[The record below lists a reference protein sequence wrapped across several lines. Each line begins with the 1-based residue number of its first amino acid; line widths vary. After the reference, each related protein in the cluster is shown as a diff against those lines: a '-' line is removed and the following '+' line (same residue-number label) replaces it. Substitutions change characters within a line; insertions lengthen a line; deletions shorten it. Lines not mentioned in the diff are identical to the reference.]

1 VSLDLIPMLLLS
13 LLLMTVGGDVRT
25 VELVLGGDHE
35 VAAGGGLIVGD
46 GDVTVPA
53 DASIGGPVHLLGG
66 TSRIAGTVEGDV
78 TLLAGRLVVTDGARI
93 TGTLQHV
100 GGLLAVE
107 PGAML
112 GRMTTLDVTPADR
125 GLGGRLVPVGLLAG
139 LLGLVAARR
148 ARRRP
153 GSLEHLRSAVEDH
166 PVISLTVGALV
177 SVSFLSLFV
186 FMAFTLVLL
195 PVSIVGLATGLVLVG
210 YGIVALGTV
219 VAARLP
225 LRRADVAAAVGVAV
239 VVALLWVAGFV
250 PVVGTIAAGAL
261 VLTGLGSVLLTYLG
275 LKEFMPATISE
286 SPVVR
291 ADRPPV
297 PPR

>member
-1 VSLDLIPMLLLS
+1 MSFDLIPMLLLS
-13 LLLMTVGGDVRT
+13 LLLMTVGGDVGT

-35 VAAGGGLIVGD
+35 TVAVDGLIIGD

-53 DASIGGPVHLLGG
+53 DAAIGGPVHLLGG
-66 TSRIAGTVEGDV
+66 DTRIAGTVDGDV
-78 TLLAGRLVVTDGARI
+78 TVLAGSLVVTDGARI
-93 TGTLQHV
+93 TGTLQHL

-107 PGAML
+107 PGAVI
-112 GRMTTLDVTPADR
+112 GRRTTLDVTPADR
-125 GLGGRLVPVGLLAG
+125 GLVARILPVSLLAG
-139 LLGLVAARR
+139 LLCLAAARR

-153 GSLEHLRSAVEDH
+153 RSLEHLRSAVEDH
-166 PVISLTVGALV
+166 PVVSLTVGALV

-195 PVSIVGLATGLVLVG
+195 PVSILGLATGLVLVG
-210 YGIVALGTV
+210 YGIIALGTV
-219 VAARLP
+219 IAARLP
-225 LRRADVAAAVGVAV
+225 LHRPGAAAAAGVAV
-239 VVALLWVAGFV
+239 VVALLWLAGLV
-250 PVVGTIAAGAL
+250 PLAGSLAVGAL
-261 VLTGLGSVLLTYLG
+261 LLTGLGAVLLTYLG
-275 LKEFMPATISE
+275 LKEFRPATIPE